1 MAELKTRIILRNDTT
16 DGWEAVKADDT
27 YKLLKGEIGIEFVE
41 SGSPKMKIG
50 DGTSTWE
57 ALPYFGGTATEL
69 FETTLQSDDAS
80 KEAGGVRWS
89 RFSKPKIWRWATT
102 APP

>member
-16 DGWEAVKADDT
+16 AGWEAVKADDT
-27 YKLLKGEIGIEFVE
+27 YKLLKGEIGIEFVG

-57 ALPYFGGTATEL
+57 ALPYFGGTATKL

-80 KEAGGVRWS
+80 KEA
-89 RFSKPKIWRWATT
+89 PKVQF
-102 APP
+102 